1 MVRKG
6 GLTLRQS
13 KNYSHTVPIA
23 FFPATYQG
31 MSVNQLQPA
40 ATLDGANST
49 LKCDKCDKDF
59 SLNAEVARTLG

>member
-13 KNYSHTVPIA
+13 RNYSHTVQIA

-31 MSVNQLQPA
+31 MSVNHLQL
-40 ATLDGANST
+40 ATTLNGANST
-49 LKCDKCDKDF
+49 PKCDKCDKDLWEMM
-59 SLNAEVARTLG
+59 SYR